1 MLAAL
6 RVFWRSIVQFEH
18 YGWLYVLANILS
30 IALSLP
36 IITAPAAFAGLSH
49 MSHVSQTSSTTTI
62 GEFWIGFRAALPRSI
77 VIGLINLA
85 IVVMLA
91 VNIIYYSVQTG
102 ILFVFLRAIWLI
114 ILIGWLGI
122 QLYLWPILDEME
134 TPTLRGG
141 LRNAGVMVLQNP
153 VFSLMLLLMVGVFVV
168 LSTVL
173 LAPWML
179 VTNRILACIANA
191 AVLDRL
197 ALVRAK

>member
-1 MLAAL
+1 LLAAL
-6 RVFWRSIVQFEH
+6 RIFWRSIVQFEH

-179 VTNRILACIANA
+179 VTNSILACIANA

>member
-179 VTNRILACIANA
+179 VTNSILACIANA

>member
-6 RVFWRSIVQFEH
+6 RIFWRSIVQFEH

-179 VTNRILACIANA
+179 VTNSILACIANA

>member
-1 MLAAL
+1 LLAAL

-179 VTNRILACIANA
+179 VTNSILACIANA